1 MPDHLAD
8 RERGEDSGRRW
19 ARGQAGQSELD
30 GLLDMYRQQ
39 GLGPAGPGMMRGERC
54 RKIAAVI
61 DPTDADTWPTLELE
75 WLKDEDDFW
84 RAGFVEGALEVHEGH
99 DG

>member
-8 RERGEDSGRRW
+8 RLRGEDSGRRW
-19 ARGQAGQSELD
+19 ARDQAGQSELD

-39 GLGPAGPGMMRGERC
+39 RLGPAGPGMMRGERC
-54 RKIAAVI
+54 LKIAAVI
-61 DPTDADTWPTLELE
+61 DPTDADTWPTLE
-75 WLKDEDDFW
+75 WLKEEDEFW
-84 RAGFVEGALEVHEGH
+84 RAGFVQGALEVHEGH

>member
-1 MPDHLAD
+1 MPDDLAD

-39 GLGPAGPGMMRGERC
+39 DLAQRDRE
-54 RKIAAVI
+54 
-61 DPTDADTWPTLELE
+61 
-75 WLKDEDDFW
+75 
-84 RAGFVEGALEVHEGH
+84 
-99 DG
+99 